1 MSDTN
6 GHFGQGE
13 GLSGVDSHPR
23 FISAGAPFSAGDPA
37 VYFRKEF
44 RADAG
49 LVRATLK
56 ITALGIVVPSL
67 NGTRVGDQVLAPGW
81 TSYRHRINVSTYDI
95 TDSVH
100 AGDNVFGA
108 IVGEGWAVG
117 PLTWELTPANY
128 ADRPALWARIE
139 MEYHDRTVVVG
150 TDDSFLTAAGAVRA
164 NGIYSG
170 EEYDA
175 RLEPDGWNTP
185 GFGDS
190 GWVHAQ
196 PFEWDQS
203 TLQDQT
209 SQPIRRI
216 EELAPISIA
225 TSPAGATIVDFGQIL
240 SGWIRLTVTGEAGTT
255 ITLRHVE
262 LLTPD
267 GEPEFETLRRADAT
281 DRYTLRG
288 GGEESWQPEFT
299 FHGFRYVQVDG
310 WPGELTEE
318 ALRAVVV
325 HSDMPRTGWF
335 ECSDPLVTKLH
346 ENTVWSMRG
355 NFVGLP
361 TDCPQRDE
369 RLGWTGDLN
378 AFAPT
383 AAFLYDVRGVLGSWL
398 QDLAVEQKESG
409 TVPWIVPNV
418 VPAPSSPTA
427 LWSDV
432 AVSLPWVLYQEYGDI
447 EILRASYES
456 MTAFILEVEGMLDEG
471 GLWSSGFQ
479 FGDWLDPDAPSNNP
493 SDGKTDRYLVAA
505 AYLVKTTRE
514 MADTAALLGEI
525 ADEAHF
531 RRMHEQVHKAF
542 RREFVAESGRL
553 VNETATAYALAIMF
567 GILDTEQTQRAGDRL
582 AGIVAKAGHRIA
594 TGFAGTPLLTDAL
607 SSTGHLDEAYRLL
620 RQTECPSFLYPV
632 TMGATTI
639 WERWDSILPDGT
651 LNSTGM
657 TSLNHYA
664 LGAVAD
670 WLHRSIGGLERTEP
684 GWRHFRVAP
693 QPGGQ
698 ITWAR
703 TAHETVQG
711 RAEVAWRISD
721 GEVSVEVTVPAST
734 SATVVLPLHPDG
746 LTEVVQ
752 SGTHSWRY
760 SAPVGYGERREIN
773 REATVGEIKKDA
785 PEVWSAILEVLRTH
799 FPGLPLEAA
808 GSQIDGLTLN
818 ATLQLLPVGTPGIE
832 DALRGALDVGQMA
845 TG

>member
-13 GLSGVDSHPR
+13 GLSGVDSNPG
-23 FISAGAPFSAGDPA
+23 FISAGAPFAAGDPA

-117 PLTWELTPANY
+117 ALTWELTPANY

-139 MEYHDRTVVVG
+139 LEYTDHTVVIG
-150 TDDSFLTAAGAVRA
+150 TDDSFRTGAGAVRA

-170 EEYDA
+170 EDYDA

-185 GFGDS
+185 GFDDS
-190 GWVHAQ
+190 GWAPVQ
-196 PFEWDQS
+196 SFEWDQS

-209 SQPIRRI
+209 APPIRRI
-216 EELAPISIA
+216 EELAPISIT

-240 SGWIRLTVTGEAGTT
+240 SGWIRLTVTGEAGTA

-288 GGEESWQPEFT
+288 AGEESWQPEFT
-299 FHGFRYVQVDG
+299 FHGFRYLQVDG

-398 QDLAVEQKESG
+398 QDLAVEQKETG
-409 TVPWIVPNV
+409 TVPWVVPNV
-418 VPAPSSPTA
+418 VPATSSPTA

-456 MTAFILEVEGMLDEG
+456 MTAFIFEVEGMLDEG

-505 AYLVKTTRE
+505 AYLVKTSRE
-514 MADTAALLGEI
+514 MADTAALLDEI
-525 ADEAHF
+525 EDEAHF
-531 RRMHEQVHKAF
+531 RRLHERVSKAF

-567 GILDTEQTQRAGDRL
+567 GILDAEQTHRAGDRL
-582 AGIVAKAGHRIA
+582 AAIVAKAGHRIA

-607 SSTGHLDEAYRLL
+607 SSTGHLEGAYRLL
-620 RQTECPSFLYPV
+620 RQTERPSFLYPI

-664 LGAVAD
+664 LGAIAD
-670 WLHRSIGGLERTEP
+670 WLHRVIGGLERTEP
-684 GWRHFRVAP
+684 GWQHFRVAP

-703 TAHETVQG
+703 AAHETVHG

-721 GEVSVEVTVPAST
+721 GEVSVDVTVPADT

-746 LTEVVQ
+746 LTEVVRP
-752 SGTHSWRY
+752 GTHSWRY
-760 SAPVGYGERREIN
+760 SAPAGYGERPEIN

-785 PEVWSAILEVLRTH
+785 PEVWNAILEVLRTH
-799 FPGLPLEAA
+799 FPGLPIEAA

-832 DALRGALDVGQMA
+832 EALRGALEGGQRA
-845 TG
+845 TE